1 MNKKNTV
8 YTVGSIGSIIG
19 LAYAFNKKKGFL
31 GYVGF
36 FFLGG
41 ILGSL
46 VGGIIASNMK
56 EETTTTDT
64 ITDTKPDTT
73 TTTQNATK
81 QSVGDVSVSPIT
93 PKGVSQSDIE
103 SILKK

>member
-8 YTVGSIGSIIG
+8 YTVTSIGSIIG

-56 EETTTTDT
+56 DEPPTTDT
-64 ITDTKPDTT
+64 RPDTT
-73 TTTQNATK
+73 PTTPTATK

-93 PKGVSQSDIE
+93 PKGVTQNDIQ
-103 SILKK
+103 SILKR